1 MKSCWAISITLGWLC
16 ATSATLAGKV
26 EDTFQKTS
34 ALASNGVVSLQNVNG
49 KVRITPWEKEEVQIH
64 AVKRAARQSDLD
76 AVNIEVDAKPGRL
89 RIETKYPRFRW
100 GRSNSTT
107 VDYEIKVPA
116 RTRLNDIVTVNGD
129 IEVDGVQSTV
139 RAITVNGQVVLKGL
153 RAEAR
158 LESVNGD
165 LKAVFERFDA
175 VDSVSLKSV
184 NGKINVSLP
193 AHVNATVSA
202 NTLNG
207 SIRTDSTLTVKR
219 HMVGTDVHGNLGKGG
234 ATIRAETINGS
245 IGILSEESPRNARD
259 NTPQLKPK
267 LEED

>member
-1 MKSCWAISITLGWLC
+1 
-16 ATSATLAGKV
+16 
-26 EDTFQKTS
+26 
-34 ALASNGVVSLQNVNG
+34 
-49 KVRITPWEKEEVQIH
+49 
-64 AVKRAARQSDLD
+64 
-76 AVNIEVDAKPGRL
+76 VNIEVESKPGRL

-116 RTRLNDIVTVNGD
+116 RARLNDIVTVNGD

-165 LKAVFERFDA
+165 LKAVFEQFDA

-184 NGKINVSLP
+184 NGKIHVSLP
-193 AHVNATVSA
+193 AHANATVSA

-259 NTPQLKPK
+259 NTPQPKPK

>member
-1 MKSCWAISITLGWLC
+1 MKSYWAISITIGWIC
-16 ATSATLAGKV
+16 AASAGLAGKV
-26 EDTFQKTS
+26 EDTFQQSS
-34 ALASNGVVSLQNVNG
+34 ALASNGFVSLQNVNG
-49 KVRITPWEKEEVQIH
+49 KVRITAWEKTEVQVH

-76 AVNIEVDAKPGRL
+76 AVNIEVTAKPGRL
-89 RIETKYPRFRW
+89 RIETKYPRFRL

-116 RTRLNDIVTVNGD
+116 HAGLNDVVTVNGD
-129 IEVDGVQSTV
+129 IEVDGVEGTV
-139 RAITVNGQVVLKGL
+139 RAITVNGRVLLKGL

-165 LKAVFERFDA
+165 LKAVFEQFDA
-175 VDSVSLKSV
+175 VDLVSLKSV

-207 SIRTDSTLTVKR
+207 SIRTDPALTVN
-219 HMVGTDVHGNLGKGG
+219 HHLVGTDVRGNLGKGG
-234 ATIRAETINGS
+234 PTIRAETVNGS
-245 IGILSEESPRNARD
+245 IGILSDENPDHPRGHA
-259 NTPQLKPK
+259 PQPKPK